1 MSDTMNEND
10 YEQDFWEDVDSI
22 RAMLDAEDNK
32 KEKQTQPVTRPSAG
46 AEDFSFSAPRESFG
60 KPDFNY
66 PPVQPASEQNHRVRK
81 PLNYPPAAK
90 MKKPPRNR
98 QADLKAALI
107 ILYVILFAECAGLSY
122 LGASWYSW
130 MH

>member
-10 YEQDFWEDVDSI
+10 FEQDFWEDVDSI
-22 RAMLDAEDNK
+22 RAMLDAEDAAG
-32 KEKQTQPVTRPSAG
+32 EREPVRRSTP
-46 AEDFSFSAPRESFG
+46 AEADFSFSAPRESFG
-60 KPDFNY
+60 NPDFY
-66 PPVQPASEQNHRVRK
+66 TPPVQPAPAKPRVSRK

-98 QADLKAALI
+98 QADLRTALI
-107 ILYVILFAECAGLSY
+107 ILYGILFAECAGLSY